1 MIMAQQSQ
9 LSRYHPAVLSIAGI
23 GAAYGIY
30 LLYSTYSQP
39 PAATSLHR
47 SNAVH
52 RPRRERPNRLESSAP
67 TADAPLGTVSLTRN
81 GHAFAINLATTQLPS
96 GNHFT
101 SMFGPGTEDVR
112 HQVQCLV
119 LHTVLFALANA
130 RRDSETWSIAEHF
143 GLRDLLSALQTR
155 QRSREDILR
164 AAWDVRRVMNLDTL
178 APEHIDHEVDFLLA
192 APVRSPETGSG
203 SGSSSESDARNSP
216 PVETEDLDAI
226 SSANREPSQ
235 GLRGLLYYIAED
247 NAKRNAYEHRG
258 IHCEDCGI
266 HPITGIRWHC
276 LNCPDYDLCSS
287 CETHTT
293 HPKTHVFAKIKIPLP
308 LLSQPTKEYRIWYP
322 GDSRRV
328 HSSLDPLMRKRLGS
342 EHEFEE
348 PQMDALYDQFLTIAN
363 VPWETDPCK
372 VRAAIDRRA
381 FNKALTSERWPGG
394 FATNAMFDRMFAF
407 YDTDSNGIIGFHE
420 FLSGMAYLRGPRR
433 YATLRRTLQGYDVD
447 GDGYVDRKDFLRLLH
462 AKYVI
467 QKQLINDSIDSQQME
482 LTQSSMETLR
492 TSQPIS
498 SIFTQEEIPPGE
510 TRRPRGKE
518 PDVHGDMQPL
528 LTTKA
533 LLDEDDPYTTTVV
546 PTVHER
552 LRNQLLRFEDMIAG
566 VDRPAEPTTEPTPS
580 YENGNNTDAHP
591 SSSDATLSQVLD
603 VPRLFPGHEYE
614 MEVAYMQDAL
624 WHVVEQGFNDLLDRL
639 FSVKEEE
646 DEMIMSTREE
656 RARWR
661 EQIDAQ
667 AAADRSFREQLIASA
682 ATDPSMAAAMDL
694 HNDGGNN
701 KTPPQLPERPAHEPF
716 RAQPVPTDWDGLT
729 RREAEISGASLDELL
744 SATGYSMRDDADR
757 NSSQSMTLET
767 WDSST
772 ADEKS
777 STSESEGASDDSF
790 DPTFPQ
796 NRPDSEEQTR
806 LKVDRTD
813 ETAIA
818 AECNPP
824 TTPPPSIRRL
834 GFLSALDSLERELD
848 ERGGPGRLSYD
859 EIERITV
866 ADSRGELRGL
876 VKSWLEWAA
885 F

>member
-1 MIMAQQSQ
+1 MTMAQQSH

-30 LLYSTYSQP
+30 ALYSTYSQR

-81 GHAFAINLATTQLPS
+81 GHDFAINLATTQVP
-96 GNHFT
+96 GGDQFR

-112 HQVQCLV
+112 HEVQCLV
-119 LHTVLFALANA
+119 LHTVLFALANS
-130 RRDSETWSIAEHF
+130 RRDSETWSIAEDF
-143 GLRDLLSALQTR
+143 GLRDLLSALHTR
-155 QRSREDILR
+155 QRSREEILR

-178 APEHIDHEVDFLLA
+178 TPEHVGHEVDFLLA
-192 APVRSPETGSG
+192 APLRSTDTGSG
-203 SGSSSESDARNSP
+203 SGSGSNSDSDARNSP
-216 PVETEDLDAI
+216 PAETEDLDAM

-235 GLRGLLYYIAED
+235 GLRGMLYYIAED

-258 IHCEDCGI
+258 IHCEECGI

-287 CETHTT
+287 CETHTR

-322 GDSRRV
+322 GDPRRV
-328 HSSLDPLMRKRLGS
+328 HSSLDPLTRKRLGS
-342 EHEFEE
+342 EHDFEE

-363 VPWETDPCK
+363 VPWENDPCK

-407 YDTDSNGIIGFHE
+407 YDTDSNGIIGFDE

-433 YATLRRTLQGYDVD
+433 YATLSRTLQGYDVD
-447 GDGYVDRKDFLRLLH
+447 GNGYVDRKDILRLLH
-462 AKYVI
+462 AKYII
-467 QKQLINDSIDSQQME
+467 QKQLVNDSIDSQQMD
-482 LTQSSMETLR
+482 LTQSSMEILR

-528 LTTKA
+528 PTTKA
-533 LLDEDDPYTTTVV
+533 LLDEDDPYTTSVV
-546 PTVHER
+546 PAAHER

-566 VDRPAEPTTEPTPS
+566 VDRSDELTSS
-580 YENGNNTDAHP
+580 YENGNNTNLHPPSNDA
-591 SSSDATLSQVLD
+591 SLSQVLD
-603 VPRLFPGHEYE
+603 VPRLFPDHEYE
-614 MEVAYMQDAL
+614 VEVAYMQDAL

-639 FSVKEEE
+639 FKDKEEE

-667 AAADRSFREQLIASA
+667 AAADRSFREQLIATA
-682 ATDPSMAAAMDL
+682 ATDPLMATAMDSY
-694 HNDGGNN
+694 NGGGNN
-701 KTPPQLPERPAHEPF
+701 KAPPQLPERPARGPF
-716 RAQPVPTDWDGLT
+716 SDQPIPTDWDGLT
-729 RREAEISGASLDELL
+729 RREAEISNASLDELL
-744 SATGYSMRDDADR
+744 NATGYSMRGDADR
-757 NSSQSMTLET
+757 HSSQSMTLDT

-777 STSESEGASDDSF
+777 STSESDGAPDDSF
-790 DPTFPQ
+790 DPTLPQ
-796 NRPDSEEQTR
+796 NRPNSEEQIQS
-806 LKVDRTD
+806 KVDRTD
-813 ETAIA
+813 ATAIA
-818 AECNPP
+818 AESNPP
-824 TTPPPSIRRL
+824 TAPPPNNRRL
-834 GFLSALDSLERELD
+834 QFLSGMDSLEQELD

>member
-1 MIMAQQSQ
+1 MTMAQQSQ

-30 LLYSTYSQP
+30 ALYSIYSQR

-81 GHAFAINLATTQLPS
+81 GHDFAINLATTQVPS
-96 GNHFT
+96 GDQFR

-112 HQVQCLV
+112 HEVQCLV
-119 LHTVLFALANA
+119 LHTVLFALANSS
-130 RRDSETWSIAEHF
+130 RDSETWSIAEDF
-143 GLRDLLSALQTR
+143 GLRDLLSALHTR
-155 QRSREDILR
+155 QRSREEILR
-164 AAWDVRRVMNLDTL
+164 AAWDVRRVMSLDSL

-192 APVRSPETGSG
+192 APLRSADTGSG
-203 SGSSSESDARNSP
+203 SGSNSDSDARNSP
-216 PVETEDLDAI
+216 PAETEDLDAM

-235 GLRGLLYYIAED
+235 GLRGMLYYIAED

-258 IHCEDCGI
+258 IHCEECGI

-287 CETHTT
+287 CETHTR

-322 GDSRRV
+322 GDPRRV
-328 HSSLDPLMRKRLGS
+328 HSSLDPSTRKRLGS

-363 VPWETDPCK
+363 IPWETDPCK

-381 FNKALTSERWPGG
+381 FNKALTSERWSGG

-407 YDTDSNGIIGFHE
+407 YDTDRNGIIGFDE

-433 YATLRRTLQGYDVD
+433 YATLGRTLQGYDVD
-447 GDGYVDRKDFLRLLH
+447 GDGYVNRKDFLRLLH
-462 AKYVI
+462 ARYMI
-467 QKQLINDSIDSQQME
+467 QKQLVEDSIDSQQME

-518 PDVHGDMQPL
+518 RDVHGDMQPL
-528 LTTKA
+528 PSTKA
-533 LLDEDDPYTTTVV
+533 LLDEDDPFTSSEV
-546 PTVHER
+546 PAVHER
-552 LRNQLLRFEDMIAG
+552 LRNQLSRFEDMIAG
-566 VDRPAEPTTEPTPS
+566 VDLSGDSTAELTFSSESQNDP
-580 YENGNNTDAHP
+580 DAHL
-591 SSSDATLSQVLD
+591 SSNDTALSQVLD
-603 VPRLFPGHEYE
+603 VPRLFSDHEYE
-614 MEVAYMQDAL
+614 IEVPYMQDAL
-624 WHVVEQGFNDLLDRL
+624 WHLVEQGFNDLLDRL
-639 FSVKEEE
+639 FKNKEEE
-646 DEMIMSTREE
+646 DEMIMSTQEE

-667 AAADRSFREQLIASA
+667 AARDRSFREQLIASA
-682 ATDPSMAAAMDL
+682 TTDPLMATAM
-694 HNDGGNN
+694 NSYNGCSNN
-701 KTPPQLPERPAHEPF
+701 RVAPPLPERPSRGPF
-716 RAQPVPTDWDGLT
+716 SDQPVPTDWDGIM
-729 RREAEISGASLDELL
+729 RREAEISDASLNDLL
-744 SATGYSMRDDADR
+744 NAAGYSMRDDGDR
-757 NSSQSMTLET
+757 NSSQSMALET

-777 STSESEGASDDSF
+777 SISESDGAQEDSF
-790 DPTFPQ
+790 DPTLPQ
-796 NRPDSEEQTR
+796 DRPDSDEKTR
-806 LKVDRTD
+806 SKVDLTNNSSS
-813 ETAIA
+813 A
-818 AECNPP
+818 AERNPP
-824 TTPPPSIRRL
+824 VTPPPSSRRL
-834 GFLSALDSLERELD
+834 QFLAGLDNLEQELD